1 MVKRITLDS
10 SVIVSSLLE
19 KEPRHKE
26 ALEIWTALIS
36 GKYSAIM
43 PYSVLVEV
51 VAAIRRRTGSERLA
65 REVKLKLI
73 NMEMISF
80 VALDHKSASQAADLA
95 AKSGVRGMD
104 ALVIQ
109 VSREFDTELASFDEE
124 MMAKA
129 TELLS

>member
-1 MVKRITLDS
+1 MKRITLDS

-26 ALEIWTALIS
+26 ALRIWTAVVS
-36 GKYSAIM
+36 GDFLAIV

-73 NMEMISF
+73 NMETISF

-104 ALVIQ
+104 ALVMQ
-109 VSREFDTELASFDEE
+109 VSREFDTELASFDED
-124 MMAKA
+124 MMARA
-129 TELLS
+129 AELLS